1 MIKVYAKLVLL
12 FIVKSYRNDEN
23 MPFKGGHYRYNFTID
38 FSFSFF
44 LLSTDWNMRPLIVSV
59 VLFIFV
65 VVTQAIGEK

>member
-1 MIKVYAKLVLL
+1 MHDKAKLVLL

-44 LLSTDWNMRPLIVSV
+44 LLSTDWNMRPLIASV

-65 VVTQAIGEK
+65 AVTQAIGEK